1 MSVDADRR
9 ASPATTA
16 ILLGAL
22 VALALGLRL
31 PSFSGALWADELAT
45 NYVVHGFGTG
55 GLFSILLHG
64 REATPP
70 IFFLLTWLVK
80 GVDGAEGLRIVSMLA
95 GLASIPLTYLVG
107 VRTVGQLPAF
117 VGAALVALSPFQ
129 IFYST
134 EARAY
139 ELLMFTCLVATFALL
154 QALSTNRASWWVAY
168 GLSVAVAMYTHYVAI
183 FVLFALFA
191 WAFFAH
197 PDARGRL
204 LLANFGAALL
214 FAPWIPEFVDDSG
227 KQAAKNIE
235 MLHPLTLGHAK
246 TDLARMWFGQPLLGL
261 SELPGKPAMWLIAGG
276 IAVGSVGLALR
287 LAGRGTGGWP
297 RPSTG
302 VVLVVVLALATPVG
316 LVLHNIVAPSIFTPR
331 NLIGSWPGFALALGA
346 LAGAG
351 PGLVRT
357 VAICLLIAGVG
368 IGAVRMIDGDN
379 RRPDYDAAAAFIER
393 TGNPRSPV
401 VDLPQFT
408 PGPQMP
414 LEAAMAPNGAAAPPD
429 RSIYELGFP
438 TLPERLEL
446 TRRGE
451 SLYQAGTR
459 APVPPETIARQA
471 ARAAGDGTLFVV
483 GPPANLDLLRAF
495 PGSLATFLAALPP
508 RFHEVESRRF
518 PGPSVFAVG
527 VHVLSGSP
535 P

>member
-1 MSVDADRR
+1 MSVYADKK
-9 ASPATTA
+9 ASPAATA
-16 ILLGAL
+16 LLLGAL
-22 VALALGLRL
+22 VALAIALRL

-70 IFFLLTWLVK
+70 IFFLLTWLTK
-80 GVDGAEGLRIVSMLA
+80 GVDGAEGLRIVSLLA

-107 VRTVGQLPAF
+107 VRTVGELPAF

-139 ELLMFTCLVATFALL
+139 ELLMFTCLLATFALL
-154 QALSTNRASWWVAY
+154 QALSTNRAGWWVAY
-168 GLSVAVAMYTHYVAI
+168 GLSVAVAMYTHYVAL
-183 FVLFALFA
+183 FVLFGLFA

-197 PDARGRL
+197 PHARRPL
-204 LLANFGAALL
+204 LLSNLGAALL

-246 TDLARMWFGQPLLGL
+246 TDLLRMWFGTV
-261 SELPGKPAMWLIAGG
+261 SDLPGKPAMWLIAAG
-276 IAVGSVGLALR
+276 IGVGSIGLALR
-287 LAGRGTGGWP
+287 LARSGTAGWLP
-297 RPSTG
+297 PSTG

-351 PGLVRT
+351 PGPIRT
-357 VAICLLIAGVG
+357 VAIGLLIAGVG
-368 IGAVRMIDGDN
+368 IGAVKMLDGDN
-379 RRPDYDAAAAFIER
+379 RRPEYDAAAAFIER
-393 TGNPRSPV
+393 TGSPRSPV
-401 VDLPQFT
+401 VDLPQFAV
-408 PGPQMP
+408 GPQMP
-414 LEAAMAPNGAAAPPD
+414 LEAALAPNGAALPPD
-429 RSIYELGFP
+429 RPIYELGFP
-438 TLPERLEL
+438 TLPERLEI

-451 SLYQAGTR
+451 SLYQAGAGT
-459 APVPPETIARQA
+459 PVPPETIGRQA
-471 ARAAGDGTLFVV
+471 ARAAGNGTLFVV
-483 GPPANLDLLRAF
+483 GPPANLNLLRAF
-495 PGSLATFLAALPP
+495 PGPLATFLAALPP
-508 RFHEVESRRF
+508 RFHEVESRTF
-518 PGPSVFAVG
+518 PGPFVFAIG
-527 VHVLSGSP
+527 VHVFSGSP